1 MKIYV
6 LSQDQNVSYD
16 TYDSV
21 VVAAEDEESAKRIHP
36 DYTLGDNWKDNWDED
51 EEYSWCNSPDDVKVE
66 LVGTYEGTK
75 TEPHVILSSFNAG

>member
-6 LSQDQNVSYD
+6 LSQDQNDGYD

-36 DYTLGDNWKDNWDED
+36 DYTLGDNWKDNWEHQD
-51 EEYSWCNSPDDVKVE
+51 YSWCESPDLVGVE
-66 LVGTYEGTK
+66 YIGTYEGK
-75 TEPHVILSSFNAG
+75 ETEPHVILASFNAG

>member
-6 LSQDQNVSYD
+6 LRQDQNNSYD

-36 DYTLGDNWKDNWDED
+36 DHTLGDNWKDNWEHQD
-51 EEYSWCNSPDDVKVE
+51 SWCESPDLVSVE
-66 LVGTYEGTK
+66 YIGTYEGK
-75 TEPHVILSSFNAG
+75 ETEPHVILASFNAG